1 VSAPAIP
8 PTITLPPAP
17 RLFLVDGYA
26 LIYRAFFALIARPL
40 TTSRGENT
48 SAAWG
53 IVNFLNRLLERHR
66 PEYLGWVHDSGLSFR
81 HETYPHY
88 KATREKLTE
97 ELQSDF
103 DRGMERICA
112 LLDAYRVQI
121 LALPGYEADDVI
133 GTLARQAVAQ
143 DVNVVVVS
151 GDKDFQ
157 QLVRPGIWLLNPGR
171 GGPGA
176 VEEQWVSIENGS
188 DRLGVPPALVTDYL
202 ALVGD
207 TSDNV
212 PGVRGIGDKTAA
224 ELVNSYGPLEEILA
238 HATEIPKKRPR
249 EALLEQVA
257 NARVSKE
264 LVTIRDDLPVRLEL
278 EQLRVREPDQ
288 GRLKQ
293 LFVELEFHSLAKQ
306 AADRHAAAAV
316 AVYDEK
322 DDSDSDTG
330 YRNGDGSAVA
340 PAPDTATATATASR
354 PVIEL
359 RYTTV
364 DTPTALRKAITRA
377 RRAPFIAID
386 TESVSSPDSPTAI
399 DPLRSTLVGMS
410 MAVGPGEAYYFPL
423 GHRERQS
430 PQGELSL
437 ADESSTRMTDRDRER
452 IADAEAADE
461 AADPDAE
468 TEAGV
473 EEGILVD
480 AAAETGRAKAGRK
493 QSATK
498 SARKKVAKKTA
509 ATAAEPTSIAARALA
524 AMAAAGERPS
534 PVRNLPPLS
543 DPTMAPLRALLE
555 DPAVS
560 KTMQNGKYDLL
571 VLRGVGVELQGL
583 DFDTMLASYV
593 LEPGRRSH
601 GLDVLALEFLDHLT
615 TTYEELCG
623 RGKNAIPYE
632 QVPVDCARDYACED
646 ANITWRLRQIFEPE
660 LEAQQLMRLFRE
672 VELPLIRVLADME
685 WAGISIDIE
694 WFRSLKERFAKER
707 QRVEDEIYAEA
718 GEHFNINSNPKLREI
733 LFERLKLPVLK
744 RTPTGPSTD
753 ASVLR
758 QLAEEGHALPVLL
771 MEYRELSKL
780 ESTYIDALPLLV
792 NPRTG
797 RLHTSF
803 NQTVAAT
810 GRLSSN
816 EPNLQNIPIR
826 RELGRD
832 IRRGFVPRKGW
843 LLLSA
848 DYSQIELR
856 LLAHLSGDPAFV
868 EAFRTGGDIHRQT
881 AALIFDV
888 PLDQVTSD
896 MRGRAKTINFATIY
910 GQGPHALSQQLKIT
924 HAEAKEF
931 IDRYFERFRSVRE
944 YLDAAVEFAR
954 KHGYAQTI
962 LGRRRY
968 IPELRD
974 RNFNVRAFGERAAA
988 NSPIQ
993 GSAAD
998 LIKIAMINIDRAL
1011 RDRRLSSR
1019 MLLQVHD
1026 ELVFEVP
1033 GPERDDVAALV
1044 VHEMEHAAELSVPL
1058 VVDLGFG
1065 KNWLETKMA
1074 GGEYRAVGGGEV
1086 KAS

>member
-1 VSAPAIP
+1 VSAPAAIAP
-8 PTITLPPAP
+8 PTVTPPPAP

-26 LIYRAFFALIARPL
+26 LIYRAFFALISRPL

-53 IVNFLNRLLERHR
+53 VVNFLNRLLERHR

-81 HETYPHY
+81 HETYPDY

-121 LALPGYEADDVI
+121 LACPGYEADDVI
-133 GTLARQAVAQ
+133 GTLARQAIEQ
-143 DVNVVVVS
+143 NVNVVVVS

-157 QLVRPGIWLLNPGR
+157 QLVRPGLWLLNPGR

-176 VEEQWVSIENGS
+176 VEEQWVSVENGS
-188 DRLGVPPALVTDYL
+188 ERLGVPPSLVTDYL

-224 ELVNSYGPLEEILA
+224 ELVKSYGPLEEILA
-238 HATEIPKKRPR
+238 HAAEIPKKRPR
-249 EALLEQVA
+249 EALLEQSA
-257 NARVSKE
+257 NARLSKD
-264 LVTIRDDLPVRLEL
+264 LVTIRDNLPVTLDL
-278 EQLRVREPDQ
+278 EQLRIREPDQ

-306 AADRHAAAAV
+306 AADRQAIADLERAERTRAAESAATELEPEPASDAEPSQSPP
-316 AVYDEK
+316 AVL
-322 DDSDSDTG
+322 
-330 YRNGDGSAVA
+330 
-340 PAPDTATATATASR
+340 R
-354 PVIEL
+354 PPPS
-359 RYTTV
+359 YTTV
-364 DTPTALRKAITRA
+364 DTPAALRKAIAHA
-377 RRAPFIAID
+377 RRAPFISLD
-386 TESVSSPDSPTAI
+386 TESLSDPDSPVQI
-399 DPLRSTLVGMS
+399 DPMRSTLVGIS

-423 GHRERQS
+423 AHRQRES
-430 PQGELSL
+430 AQGELSL
-437 ADESSTRMTDRDRER
+437 AGAGEGGAPMTDRDRER
-452 IADAEAADE
+452 VAATDDEDADTEANADE
-461 AADPDAE
+461 GMLIEDASA
-468 TEAGV
+468 TEQ
-473 EEGILVD
+473 
-480 AAAETGRAKAGRK
+480 AKAGRK
-493 QSATK
+493 K
-498 SARKKVAKKTA
+498 SARKKAAKKAA
-509 ATAAEPTSIAARALA
+509 ATAEPTSIAARTLA
-524 AMAAAGERPS
+524 EAAAAGLTLRI
-534 PVRNLPPLS
+534 RNLPPLT
-543 DPTMAPLRALLE
+543 DPANAPLRELLE
-555 DPAVS
+555 DPKVR
-560 KTMQNGKYDLL
+560 KTMQNAKYDLL
-571 VLRGVGVELQGL
+571 VFRGVGVEVRGI
-583 DFDTMLASYV
+583 DFDTMVASYV
-593 LEPGRRSH
+593 LDPGRRSH

-615 TTYEELCG
+615 TSFEELCG
-623 RGKNAIPYE
+623 RGKGEIPYD

-646 ANITWRLRQIFEPE
+646 ADITWRLREVFEPQ
-660 LEAQQLMRLFRE
+660 LEQQQLMPLFRE
-672 VELPLIRVLADME
+672 IEIPLICVLAEME
-685 WAGISIDIE
+685 WAGISIDVA

-707 QRVEDEIYAEA
+707 QRVEEEIYTEV
-718 GEHFNINSNPKLREI
+718 GERFNINSNLKLREI
-733 LFERLKLPVLK
+733 LFDRLQLPVLK

-758 QLAEEGHALPVLL
+758 QLADEGHAFPVLL

-780 ESTYIDALPLLV
+780 ESTYIDALPPMV
-792 NPRTG
+792 NPKTG

-803 NQTVAAT
+803 SQTVAAT

-843 LLLSA
+843 WLLSA

-856 LLAHLSGDPAFV
+856 LLAHLSKDPAFV

-888 PLDQVTSD
+888 PADQVTSD
-896 MRGRAKTINFATIY
+896 MRARAKTINFATIY
-910 GQGPHALSQQLKIT
+910 GQGPHALSRQLKIT

-931 IDRYFERFRSVRE
+931 IERYFERFKSVRQ
-944 YLDAAVEFAR
+944 YLDSSIEFAR

-962 LGRRRY
+962 FGRRRY
-968 IPELRD
+968 ITELRD
-974 RNFNVRAFGERAAA
+974 RNFNVRAFGERTAA

-1011 RDRRLSSR
+1011 RERRLSSR

-1033 GPERDDVAALV
+1033 GPERDEVAALV

-1058 VVDLGFG
+1058 VVDLEFG
-1065 KNWLETKMA
+1065 KNWLETKLGA
-1074 GGEYRAVGGGEV
+1074 EGGGPEGV
-1086 KAS
+1086 EGVEGVEAG